1 MTGVPVHGETF
12 EVECPHCHK
21 GFQAQLLAGRA
32 ERHHGFKCPHCR
44 LFVPYRRAEEK
55 DLLEPASPKA
65 AD

>member
-1 MTGVPVHGETF
+1 MTGVPVPGETF